1 MANIFQNIEFPKILG
16 ILNVTPDS
24 FSDGG
29 RFLSAQKSIE
39 HALEMIEDGADIID
53 IGGVSTRPGAESV
66 SIDEELLRVMPAI
79 EGILKQKPNAI
90 ISIDTTKYEVAE
102 AALQAGAKYIND
114 ISGLTFEE
122 RFIDLALKYN
132 AGLML
137 MHIQGE
143 PRTMQ
148 LNPTYEDVF
157 HEVYS
162 FLIKQATKAKECGV
176 IEVII
181 DPGIGFGK
189 NLEHNLTL
197 IVRSGEMK
205 EAGFPVMLGI
215 SRKSFLKSLLEI
227 ENPDERDF
235 PTNTIHTML
244 LQSNIDYIRVHNV
257 KNIIQTKRILSA
269 FQSLKS

>member
-1 MANIFQNIEFPKILG
+1 MPNIFQNIEFPKILG

-29 RFLSAQKSIE
+29 RFLSAAKSIE
-39 HALEMIEDGADIID
+39 HALEMLEDGADIID
-53 IGGVSTRPGAESV
+53 IGGESTRPGAESV
-66 SIDEELLRVMPAI
+66 TVDEELLRVIPAI

-114 ISGLTFEE
+114 ISGLTYEE
-122 RFIDLALKYN
+122 RFLDLALKYD

-137 MHIQGE
+137 MHIKGE

-157 HEVYS
+157 GEVYS
-162 FLIKQATKAKECGV
+162 FLKKQASKAKESGV
-176 IEVII
+176 KEVII

-189 NLEHNLTL
+189 TLEHNLTL
-197 IVRSGEMK
+197 IARSGEMK
-205 EAGFPVMLGI
+205 ESGFPVLLGI
-215 SRKSFLKSLLEI
+215 SRKSFLKSLLEL
-227 ENPDERDF
+227 ENPEERDF
-235 PTNTIHTML
+235 PTNTIHTL
-244 LQSNIDYIRVHNV
+244 LLLSNVDYIRVHNV
-257 KNIIQTKRILSA
+257 KNIIQTKRIVSA
-269 FQSLKS
+269 LKSVKN